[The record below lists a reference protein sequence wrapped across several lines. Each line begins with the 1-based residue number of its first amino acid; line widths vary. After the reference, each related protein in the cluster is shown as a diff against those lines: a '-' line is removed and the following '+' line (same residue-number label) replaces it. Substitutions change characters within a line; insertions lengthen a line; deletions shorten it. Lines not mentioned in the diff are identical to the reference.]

1 MIAGSLDFL
10 SVQILMS
17 DNCYFMSVGHE
28 TSSGHTSQYSCKI
41 TTDIFL
47 TTGTLSFLTYYL
59 LKHPNVM
66 RKLRDEIEEVI
77 GTEQP
82 QYEHLSKLPYLTG
95 EIVNSSKSH
104 GVDKTF

>member
-1 MIAGSLDFL
+1 
-10 SVQILMS
+10 
-17 DNCYFMSVGHE
+17 
-28 TSSGHTSQYSCKI
+28 
-41 TTDIFL
+41 
-47 TTGTLSFLTYYL
+47 
-59 LKHPNVM
+59 M

>member
-1 MIAGSLDFL
+1 MRHRLVD
-10 SVQILMS
+10 
-17 DNCYFMSVGHE
+17 
-28 TSSGHTSQYSCKI
+28 TPQYSCKI
-41 TTDIFL
+41 TTDISL
-47 TTGTLSFLTYYL
+47 TTATLSFLTYYL

-82 QYEHLSKLPYLTG
+82 QYEHLSKLPYLNG

-104 GVDKTF
+104 DADITF